1 LRTYWRQNLILMGSC
16 LVVWAL
22 AGFGCGILW
31 ADWLNQY
38 RLPGTG
44 YPMGFWFAHQGAII
58 IFVLVI
64 LFYAIAMNRIDAVHR
79 RALLELAGKEVSS

>member
-1 LRTYWRQNLILMGSC
+1 
-16 LVVWAL
+16 
-22 AGFGCGILW
+22 
-31 ADWLNQY
+31 
-38 RLPGTG
+38 
-44 YPMGFWFAHQGAII
+44 MGFWFAHQGAII